1 MSKHRPLKPSNKYFL
16 PKETFLT
23 VVHYCKQYPLWV
35 DELRKTADTGR
46 AIRYDQDRV
55 QTSGDYDPTSEIAIR
70 RVELTKKKEMVDT
83 AALLVAGKSM
93 ASWLINGVCHD
104 RTYTALR
111 AEGIPCG
118 KNYYYAL
125 RRRFY
130 YEMAKRI

>member
-35 DELRKTADTGR
+35 EELAKTADTGR

-55 QTSGDYDPTSEIAIR
+55 QTSGNYDPTSETAIR
-70 RVELTKKKEMVDT
+70 RMELAKKKETIDNVAKM
-83 AALLVAGKSM
+83 VAGNVM
-93 ASWLINGVCHD
+93 ARWLINGVCHD
-104 RTYTALR
+104 RTFAALR
-111 AEGIPCG
+111 ADGIPCG
-118 KNYYYAL
+118 KDLYYSL

-130 YEMAKRI
+130 FEMAKRI